1 MCVQFTKGWE
11 ILEGGFLTYSA
22 YVAGMM
28 IILLFHKSIFS
39 FNVKKISFRSVNK
52 TKKKKNN
59 KRVLYVHKSIDSFKV
74 FRWKWQQKKHI
85 IVQNIFLQFKNYVK
99 CLKTSFWILKKHD
112 THVMIWEG
120 CLNLLIL
127 IFVFQEIML

>member
-1 MCVQFTKGWE
+1 MYIKV
-11 ILEGGFLTYSA
+11 L
-22 YVAGMM
+22 
-28 IILLFHKSIFS
+28 ILLKSFDE
-39 FNVKKISFRSVNK
+39 N
-52 TKKKKNN
+52 
-59 KRVLYVHKSIDSFKV
+59 DSK
-74 FRWKWQQKKHI
+74 KKHI

>member
-1 MCVQFTKGWE
+1 MYNSLKAERSWKVVFWLILHMWLGWWLSFYFTNP
-11 ILEGGFLTYSA
+11 FLVLMWRKFPFA
-22 YVAGMM
+22 
-28 IILLFHKSIFS
+28 LLI
-39 FNVKKISFRSVNK
+39 RQ
-52 TKKKKNN
+52 KKKNN